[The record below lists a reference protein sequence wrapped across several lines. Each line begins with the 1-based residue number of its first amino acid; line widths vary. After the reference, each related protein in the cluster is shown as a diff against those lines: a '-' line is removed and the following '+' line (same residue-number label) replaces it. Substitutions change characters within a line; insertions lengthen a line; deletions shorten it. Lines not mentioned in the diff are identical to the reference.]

1 MELKVSS
8 ERKAYYDELF
18 KNNKPV
24 ENSNGIET
32 YPVPYKSNEEYS
44 KLPVY
49 EIEIGEDFKTGL
61 RFNLHNSRILPYK
74 LKKEKEIGK
83 ELDPDSES
91 TQKLLEGW
99 LKKNA
104 SYSKH
109 ATRDL
114 KKELKATGQ
123 LDPAIISCDGVIWNA
138 NRRIAL
144 RKELFTD
151 DWNPK
156 WKRVKVVRLPELN
169 LKQLNQ
175 LEHRL
180 QMSKSFKEDYGSITL
195 RLRCRQAIKEDKW
208 SYGELNNSFRD
219 HYTKK
224 VIEGFIKEIDLID
237 EYLDRTGH
245 PSDYPL
251 IESKGEGK
259 GVEIFTSLN
268 KHLDWEEKN
277 KSEDYEIE
285 KIKTIFF
292 SIISNPKT
300 TYADTRS
307 LAKQLQNIQT
317 RELYFENSPIC
328 RNYHNYVKPDSEGNE
343 QTFSLEISKQE
354 QENLI
359 KTQGVLDAI
368 KDSPID
374 ILNKILSQLDTI
386 KEEIIEKED
395 KEFFDKLGDLEKKIN
410 NFKKLSE

>member
-277 KSEDYEIE
+277 KSED
-285 KIKTIFF
+285 
-292 SIISNPKT
+292 
-300 TYADTRS
+300 
-307 LAKQLQNIQT
+307 
-317 RELYFENSPIC
+317 
-328 RNYHNYVKPDSEGNE
+328 
-343 QTFSLEISKQE
+343 
-354 QENLI
+354 
-359 KTQGVLDAI
+359 
-368 KDSPID
+368 
-374 ILNKILSQLDTI
+374 
-386 KEEIIEKED
+386 
-395 KEFFDKLGDLEKKIN
+395 
-410 NFKKLSE
+410 